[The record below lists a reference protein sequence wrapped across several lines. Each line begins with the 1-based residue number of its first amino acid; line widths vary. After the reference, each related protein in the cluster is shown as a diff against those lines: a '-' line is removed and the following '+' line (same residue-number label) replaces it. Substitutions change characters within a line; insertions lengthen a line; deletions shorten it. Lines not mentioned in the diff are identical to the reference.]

1 MSWRSHSKR
10 LGIKTKKG
18 AASST
23 SMPIGRKKP
32 THAEKNGLP
41 RRCRRAL
48 ACSTIS
54 LKCGFAPSTQDK
66 GTKVDPTWVEAL
78 ANRATDCWQR
88 RARPRPQSRTAHVR
102 IDLYQ
107 QPKANVLKTAI
118 RLNRQ
123 KAGANASAMI
133 HHAAAKAHHG
143 ASGIQTKS
151 AAPRG

>member
-1 MSWRSHSKR
+1 MCFR
-10 LGIKTKKG
+10 G
-18 AASST
+18 AAV
-23 SMPIGRKKP
+23 
-32 THAEKNGLP
+32 
-41 RRCRRAL
+41 AL
-48 ACSTIS
+48 WPVQQFRSN
-54 LKCGFAPSTQDK
+54 GFAPSTQDK

-123 KAGANASAMI
+123 KERANASAMI
-133 HHAAAKAHHG
+133 KQQLKHIMVRRETNEICRAKMVR
-143 ASGIQTKS
+143 S
-151 AAPRG
+151 AE